1 MSDAVTFNQEYAPN
15 GAELGDWVYIDGA
28 NGEELWVLREVEVGP
43 DPSIEGAQFSGK
55 TYQWVNETSL
65 WEWDPGKGDNY
76 IFNGNGKKNLT
87 TQYNT
92 NKYVATTGLGVG
104 DDILTQSS
112 VKNGNKIYMHAQ
124 TESSDGSLRW
134 PFDQI
139 HADTDYVFFRFGQY
153 RPPLGRESRS
163 GASNAYDQYKYSSNL
178 ETVADVGPI
187 MLPMPQDISNTLEQ
201 NWQGKQFSRVGMAA
215 LTGLATGNFS
225 DMNNMLTGGGNWK
238 AIQGSLIASGL
249 IPGVGGN
256 LTMSDVTGSTEGVV
270 LNPNMEMLYDS
281 PDIREVSMKY
291 KLVPHNREEAIAIQK
306 IIKQFRYAALPSWG
320 AGDDLSEGLKNF
332 SVKDSSDHS
341 NDGEPIAEN
350 FIRVPWLCHFEFRT
364 GGAVN
369 PYVAQYKPC
378 AITRVS
384 INYTPDGTY
393 ASYLEGGPSAYEID
407 LSFIETKLIFKQD
420 LADGGIY

>member
-1 MSDAVTFNQEYAPN
+1 MSDAVTFNQEYAPDS
-15 GAELGDWVYIDGA
+15 AEPGDYIYIDGA
-28 NGEELWVLREVEVGP
+28 NGEEIWVLEKYNPGP
-43 DPSIEGAQFSGK
+43 DPSIEGTQIYGE
-55 TYQWVNETSL
+55 TYRWVNQTGV
-65 WEWDPGKGDNY
+65 WEWDPRKADNY
-76 IFNGNGKKNLT
+76 MGMQGNNNLT

-92 NKYVATTGLGVG
+92 KKYIATSGLGES
-104 DDILTQSS
+104 SS
-112 VKNGNKIYMHAQ
+112 VTGKIYISGQ
-124 TESSDGSLRW
+124 TESSEGSLRW

-139 HADTDYVFFRFGQY
+139 DEDTDYVFFRFGQY

-163 GASNAYDQYKYSSNL
+163 GAATAYDQYKYSSNL

-215 LTGLATGNFS
+215 LTSLATGNFS
-225 DMNNMLTGGGNWK
+225 DMNNMLSGKGNWK
-238 AIQGSLIASGL
+238 AIQGSLIAAGL
-249 IPGVGGN
+249 NQIPGVGGN

-291 KLVPHNREEAIAIQK
+291 KLVPHNKEEAIAIQK

-320 AGDDLSEGLKNF
+320 SGDDLSEGLKKF
-332 SVKDSSDHS
+332 SVSGGEKYTD
-341 NDGEPIAEN
+341 DGEPVAEN

-369 PYVAQYKPC
+369 PHVAQYKPC

-420 LADGGIY
+420 LAGGNY

>member
-1 MSDAVTFNQEYAPN
+1 MSGAVTFNPEYAPK
-15 GAELGDWVYIDGA
+15 GAELGDWVYIDGS

-55 TYQWVNETSL
+55 TYQWVNETDK

-76 IFNGNGKKNLT
+76 IFNGFGKKNLT

-92 NKYVATTGLGVG
+92 NKYVATNELGKS
-104 DDILTQSS
+104 SS
-112 VKNGNKIYMHAQ
+112 VKGKIYISGQ
-124 TESSDGSLRW
+124 TESSKGSLRW

-139 HADTDYVFFRFGQY
+139 DEDTDYVFFRFGQY
-153 RPPLGRESRS
+153 RPPLGRDARS
-163 GASNAYDQYKYSSNL
+163 GAKNAYEQYKYSSNL
-178 ETVADVGPI
+178 ETIEEVGPI

-215 LTGLATGNFS
+215 LTSLATGNFS
-225 DMNNMLTGGGNWK
+225 DMNKMMTGGGNWS
-238 AIQGSLIASGL
+238 AIQGSLIAAGL
-249 IPGVGGN
+249 NQIPGVGGN

-291 KLVPHNREEAIAIQK
+291 KLVPHNKEEAIAIQK
-306 IIKQFRYAALPSWG
+306 IIRQFRFAALPSWG
-320 AGDDLSEGLKNF
+320 DGEDLELEGVSEGLKKF
-332 SVKDSSDHS
+332 SVTGSEDFNAEDS
-341 NDGEPIAEN
+341 EPIAEN

-364 GGAVN
+364 GGVVN

-420 LADGGIY
+420 LAGGNY

>member
-1 MSDAVTFNQEYAPN
+1 MSDAVTFNQEYAPDS
-15 GAELGDWVYIDGA
+15 AKPGDYIYIDGA
-28 NGEELWVLREVEVGP
+28 NGEELWVLEKYNPGP
-43 DPSIEGAQFSGK
+43 DPSIEGTQIYGE
-55 TYQWVNETSL
+55 TYRWVNQTGK
-65 WEWDPGKGDNY
+65 WEWDPSKADNY
-76 IFNGNGKKNLT
+76 MGMQGNNNLT

-92 NKYVATTGLGVG
+92 TKYIETSGLGES
-104 DDILTQSS
+104 SS
-112 VKNGNKIYMHAQ
+112 VTGKIYISGQ
-124 TESSDGSLRW
+124 TESSDNSLRW

-139 HADTDYVFFRFGQY
+139 DADTDYVFFRFGQY

-163 GASNAYDQYKYSSNL
+163 GASNAYEQYKYSSNL

-201 NWQGKQFSRVGMAA
+201 NWQGKQFSRVGMSA

-238 AIQGSLIASGL
+238 SISGALIASGL
-249 IPGVGGN
+249 NQIPGVGGN

-281 PDIREVSMKY
+281 PDFREVSMKY
-291 KLVPHNREEAIAIQK
+291 KLVPHNKEEAIAIQK

-332 SVKDSSDHS
+332 SVKDSNDVSD
-341 NDGEPIAEN
+341 DGEPIAEN

-364 GGAVN
+364 GGTVN

-393 ASYLEGGPSAYEID
+393 ASYTEGGPSAYEID

>member
-1 MSDAVTFNQEYAPN
+1 MSDAVTFNQEYAPDS
-15 GAELGDWVYIDGA
+15 AKPGDYIYIDGA
-28 NGEELWVLREVEVGP
+28 NGEEIWVLEKYNPGP
-43 DPSIEGAQFSGK
+43 DPSIEGTQIYGE
-55 TYQWVNETSL
+55 TYRWVNQTGK
-65 WEWDPGKGDNY
+65 WEWDLTKADNY
-76 IFNGNGKKNLT
+76 MGMQGNNNLT

-92 NKYVATTGLGVG
+92 KKYITTSGLGES
-104 DDILTQSS
+104 SS
-112 VKNGNKIYMHAQ
+112 VTGKIYISGQ
-124 TESSDGSLRW
+124 TESSEGSLRW

-139 HADTDYVFFRFGQY
+139 DEDTDYVFFRFGQY

-163 GASNAYDQYKYSSNL
+163 GAATAYDQYKYSSNL

-215 LTGLATGNFS
+215 LTSLATGNFS
-225 DMNNMLTGGGNWK
+225 DMNNMLSGKGNWK
-238 AIQGSLIASGL
+238 AIQGSLIAAGL
-249 IPGVGGN
+249 NQIPGVGGN

-291 KLVPHNREEAIAIQK
+291 KLVPHNKEEAIAIQK

-320 AGDDLSEGLKNF
+320 SGDDLSEGLKKF
-332 SVKDSSDHS
+332 SVSGGEKYTD
-341 NDGEPIAEN
+341 DGEPVAEN

-369 PYVAQYKPC
+369 PHVAQYKPC

-420 LADGGIY
+420 LAGGNY